1 MKYLFLILLIFC
13 LISVNAQENIKY
25 INVNGTSEL
34 ILPADQINFT
44 IQIKIVDESV
54 EESKKTNDK
63 YLNELL
69 TLLKTSEINS
79 KDIEILPISIGKNY
93 ELINRERKQKG
104 FYTQVNV
111 SFILKDLS
119 KYYDLTN
126 KLSKNNYFEIVNS
139 NYGISDYEVQHK
151 LAYEKALKAA
161 KEKAEYMTKTLGV
174 KLGNVLEI
182 DENNYWQS
190 YATPFNTV
198 TKVNLRESDISG
210 NVTIRRS
217 VRVKFSIE

>member
-1 MKYLFLILLIFC
+1 MKFMFLILLLFC
-13 LISVNAQENIKY
+13 SISVNAQENTKY

-79 KDIEILPISIGKNY
+79 KDIEMLPISIGKNY

-111 SFILKDLS
+111 SFILKDLT

-126 KLSKNNYFEIVNS
+126 KLSKNNYYEIVNS
-139 NYGISDYEVQHK
+139 NYSISDYEAQHK

-161 KEKAEYMTKTLGV
+161 KEKAAYMTKALGV

-198 TKVNLRESDISG
+198 TKVNSQESDISG

-217 VRVKFSIE
+217 VRIKFSIE

>member
-1 MKYLFLILLIFC
+1 MKFMFLILLLFC
-13 LISVNAQENIKY
+13 SISVNAQENTKY

-79 KDIEILPISIGKNY
+79 KDIEMLPISIGKNY

>member
-1 MKYLFLILLIFC
+1 MKFMFLILLLFC
-13 LISVNAQENIKY
+13 SISVNAQENTKY

-54 EESKKTNDK
+54 EESKKANDK

-79 KDIEILPISIGKNY
+79 KDIEVSPITIGKNY
-93 ELINRERKQKG
+93 EVIEREREQKG
-104 FYTQVNV
+104 FFTQVNV
-111 SFILKDLS
+111 SFILKDLT

-126 KLSKNNYFEIVNS
+126 KLSKNNYYEIVNS
-139 NYGISDYEVQHK
+139 NYSISDYEAQHK
-151 LAYEKALKAA
+151 LAYEKALEAA
-161 KEKAEYMTKTLGV
+161 KEKAAYMTKALGV